1 MKRILIFLFV
11 VSIFKANAQKEIV
24 WFDWGIK
31 LQGGP
36 RGFYSQDIEKQTKIN
51 HELGL
56 LSGTGIG
63 LKLGVN
69 WQYQG
74 LSLEGFYNKAS
85 QGVENLNGPSY
96 TYDWNAI
103 DIYPLY
109 RNAQNLGYLELGP
122 KVSMLSKMN
131 KVAGNNTTDVTTDF
145 NKMTYGGVLGFGAN
159 IMGNEGAFSGILGLR
174 FEYGFTDLVK
184 AGNLAHPL
192 ATTAPN
198 RTTTNPY
205 FAGVVFEFNF
215 GIGYFG
221 RAQCGARSKF
231 IMF

>member
-1 MKRILIFLFV
+1 MKKIYLLFIMLIHLNI
-11 VSIFKANAQKEIV
+11 SAQKEVV

-31 LQGGP
+31 LQGGG
-36 RGFYSQDIEKQTKIN
+36 RGFYNKAVEDAPKIN

-56 LSGTGIG
+56 STGQGIG

-74 LSLEGFYNKAS
+74 LSLEGFYNRGKQS
-85 QGVENLNGPSY
+85 LENLDASNYS
-96 TYDWNAI
+96 YDWTSI

-109 RNAQNLGYLELGP
+109 RNAQNLGYFELGP
-122 KVSMLSKMN
+122 KVSFLGKANRVNSS
-131 KVAGNNTTDVTTDF
+131 VSDDVTSSF
-145 NKMTYGGVLGFGAN
+145 NKLNYGAVMGFGAN
-159 IMGNEGAFSGILGLR
+159 IMGNEEAFSGILGLR
-174 FEYGFTDLVK
+174 FEYGLNDFIKTGDLT
-184 AGNLAHPL
+184 HPIN
-192 ATTAPN
+192 TVSSTRSKTIPF
-198 RTTTNPY
+198 
-205 FAGVVFEFNF
+205 FAGLVFEFNF

>member
-1 MKRILIFLFV
+1 MKRILFWLLIF
-11 VSIFKANAQKEIV
+11 VSLQSEAQKEIV

-36 RGFYSQDIEKQTKIN
+36 RGFYSQDIEKATKIN
-51 HELGL
+51 HEVGL
-56 LSGTGIG
+56 LTGKGIG

-85 QGVENLNGPSY
+85 QGVENIGGTGY

-109 RNAQNLGYLELGP
+109 RNAQNLGYFELGP
-122 KVSMLSKMN
+122 KLSMLSKMN
-131 KVAGNNTTDVTTDF
+131 KTIGGNAQDVTSEF
-145 NKMTYGGVLGFGAN
+145 NKLSYAGVLGFGAN
-159 IMGNEGAFSGILGLR
+159 ILGNEGAFSGIFGLR

-184 AGNLAHPL
+184 AGNLSHPL
-192 ATTAPN
+192 ATTAAT